1 MKVFAVIGEE
11 ERQNWQQPGHPFC
24 RNDVH
29 IVYFSQGYD
38 LKERLLK
45 SGLPDILVLE
55 DTLVFQKV
63 EDFVWDLRE
72 IKSWEKVQTVLIYS
86 KSDIPS
92 GAKQPN
98 VHYLKKPISP
108 SQWDEVIKSIGKIVS
123 RRYPRKEINA
133 PCSFVY
139 FAKKIDCKI
148 KDVSLCG
155 CRIEYDGELKI
166 GSNIQL
172 AFGITIGSKGFVIR
186 ATAKVVRIIQNG
198 YGLSFLSMESYD
210 RNLLNSFIRG

>member
-11 ERQNWQQPGHPFC
+11 EKQNWQKSGHPFS
-24 RNDVH
+24 RSD
-29 IVYFSQGYD
+29 IQITFFSEGYD

-45 SGLPDILVLE
+45 SGLPDILALE
-55 DTLVFQKV
+55 EDLIFQKI

-98 VHYLKKPISP
+98 VHYFKKPVSA
-108 SQWDEVIKSIGKIVS
+108 SQYEEVIKSIGKVVS

-133 PCSFVY
+133 PCSFVHL
-139 FAKKIDCKI
+139 AKKIDCKI
-148 KDVSLCG
+148 KDISLCG

-166 GSNIQL
+166 GSIIQL
-172 AFGITIGSKGFVIR
+172 AFGVNIGTKGFVIR
-186 ATAKVVRIIQNG
+186 TTAKVVRIIQKG
-198 YGLSFLSMESYD
+198 YGLSFLTMDGND

>member
-11 ERQNWQQPGHPFC
+11 EKQNWQKSGHPLS
-24 RNDVH
+24 RGDIQ
-29 IVYFSQGYD
+29 IVYFSEGYD

-86 KSDIPS
+86 KSDIPL
-92 GAKQPN
+92 GVKQPN
-98 VHYLKKPISP
+98 VHYFKKPIST
-108 SQWDEVIKSIGKIVS
+108 SQYEEVIKSIGKVVS

-133 PCSFVY
+133 PCSFV
-139 FAKKIDCKI
+139 FLAKKIDCKI
-148 KDVSLCG
+148 KDISLCG

-166 GSNIQL
+166 GSIIQL
-172 AFGITIGSKGFVIR
+172 AFGINIGTKGFIIR
-186 ATAKVVRIIQNG
+186 TTAKVVRSIQKG
-198 YGLSFLSMESYD
+198 YGLSFLTMDSND